1 MSGLPPG
8 LSSEPFCYVTTC
20 GRRSGHPHEIEIW
33 FAANGRTL
41 YILSGGRDR
50 SDWVRNIIAQPEVSV
65 RMGGVTLAARGRIV
79 TEAAEDALARRI
91 VVAKY
96 QPTYGEDLTQW
107 GETSLP
113 VALDACIAESAA
125 GPG

>member
-8 LSSEPFCYVTTC
+8 LSSEPFCYVTTR

-50 SDWVRNIIAQPEVSV
+50 SDWVRNV
-65 RMGGVTLAARGRIV
+65 RRVADVTVRIGESRFAGRTRVVDAPGEHTHARPPP
-79 TEAAEDALARRI
+79 AR
-91 VVAKY
+91 
-96 QPTYGEDLTQW
+96 
-107 GETSLP
+107 
-113 VALDACIAESAA
+113 
-125 GPG
+125 

>member
-1 MSGLPPG
+1 MSDLPPT
-8 LSSEPFCYVTTC
+8 LSSEAFCYVTTR

-65 RMGGVTLAARGRIV
+65 RIGGVTFAARGRIV

-113 VALDACIAESAA
+113 VALDLDIE
-125 GPG
+125 